1 MQESIE
7 KTRARNF
14 KKMIKIEIN
23 AEDTHAI
30 VMDCSTGMGEVIAVK
45 ELNEFDDFG
54 SELTRLELEDGR
66 EFESQDDCQTW
77 KEV

>member
-1 MQESIE
+1 
-7 KTRARNF
+7 
-14 KKMIKIEIN
+14 MIKIEIN

-77 KEV
+77 KEVQN